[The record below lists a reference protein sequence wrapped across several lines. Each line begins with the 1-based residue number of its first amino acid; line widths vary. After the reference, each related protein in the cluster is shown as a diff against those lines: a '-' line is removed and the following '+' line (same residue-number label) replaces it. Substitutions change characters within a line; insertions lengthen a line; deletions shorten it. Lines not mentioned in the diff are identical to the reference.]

1 MASPRKLPQME
12 EIRFDER
19 FLDTVKIKADPAFR
33 EITAGLSDRI
43 TDMLRNPDQLGIS
56 CCFEGCC
63 VSWCCI
69 RLT

>member
-1 MASPRKLPQME
+1 MPAKFPMMDPV
-12 EIRFDER
+12 RFDEHIVEA
-19 FLDTVKIKADPAFR
+19 VKIKTDPTFR
-33 EITAGLSDRI
+33 EITAGLNSRI
-43 TDMLRNPDQLGIS
+43 IDLLKDPSKMGIS